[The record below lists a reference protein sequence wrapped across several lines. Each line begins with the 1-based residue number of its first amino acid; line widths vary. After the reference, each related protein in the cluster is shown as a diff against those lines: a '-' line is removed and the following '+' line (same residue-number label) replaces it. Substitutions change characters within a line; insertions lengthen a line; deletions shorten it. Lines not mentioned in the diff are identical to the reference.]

1 MEQIEPQRRTKMNAK
16 IVELLKKR
24 YPAGTRVRLLKM
36 EDPNPV
42 PIGMLG
48 TVEDVDDIGS
58 LVVQWDNGRQLHV
71 LHGIDEV
78 EKIDS

>member
-1 MEQIEPQRRTKMNAK
+1 MNAK

-24 YPAGTRVRLLKM
+24 YSAGTRVRLLKM

-48 TVEDVDDIGS
+48 TVEDVDDICS
-58 LVVQWDNGRQLHV
+58 LVVQWDNGRKLHV

>member
-1 MEQIEPQRRTKMNAK
+1 MVNAK
-16 IVELLKKR
+16 IVDLLKKR

-58 LVVQWDNGRQLHV
+58 LVVQWDDGRQLHV

>member
-1 MEQIEPQRRTKMNAK
+1 MNAK
-16 IVELLKKR
+16 IVELLKRR

-42 PIGMLG
+42 PVGMLG

-58 LVVQWDNGRQLHV
+58 LIVHWDNGRQLHV

-78 EKIDS
+78 EKSDS

>member
-1 MEQIEPQRRTKMNAK
+1 MNAK

-42 PIGMLG
+42 PVGMLG
-48 TVEDVDDIGS
+48 TVEGVDDIGS
-58 LVVQWDNGRQLHV
+58 LIVQWDNGGQLHV

>member
-1 MEQIEPQRRTKMNAK
+1 MNAK
-16 IVELLKKR
+16 IVELLKRR
-24 YPAGTRVRLLKM
+24 YPTGTRVRLLKM
-36 EDPNPV
+36 EDQNPV

>member
-1 MEQIEPQRRTKMNAK
+1 MNAK

-48 TVEDVDDIGS
+48 TVEDVDDNGS

>member
-1 MEQIEPQRRTKMNAK
+1 MNAK

-42 PIGMLG
+42 SVGMLG
-48 TVEDVDDIGS
+48 TVEGVDDIGS
-58 LVVQWDNGRQLHV
+58 LIVQWDNGRQLHV

-78 EKIDS
+78 EKINS

>member
-1 MEQIEPQRRTKMNAK
+1 MNAK

-24 YPAGTRVRLLKM
+24 YSAGTRVRLLKM

>member
-1 MEQIEPQRRTKMNAK
+1 MNAK

-58 LVVQWDNGRQLHV
+58 LVVQWDNGRQLNV

>member
-1 MEQIEPQRRTKMNAK
+1 MNAK

-36 EDPNPV
+36 EDPNQVPV
-42 PIGMLG
+42 GMLG
-48 TVEDVDDIGS
+48 TVEGVDDIGS
-58 LVVQWDNGRQLHV
+58 LIVQWDNGRQLHV

>member
-1 MEQIEPQRRTKMNAK
+1 MNAK

-71 LHGIDEV
+71 LRGIDEV

>member
-1 MEQIEPQRRTKMNAK
+1 MNAK
-16 IVELLKKR
+16 IVELLKRR

-42 PIGMLG
+42 PVGMLG

-58 LVVQWDNGRQLHV
+58 LIVQWDNGRQLHV
-71 LHGIDEV
+71 LHDIDEV

>member
-1 MEQIEPQRRTKMNAK
+1 MNAK

-42 PIGMLG
+42 PVGMLG
-48 TVEDVDDIGS
+48 TVEGVDDIGS
-58 LVVQWDNGRQLHV
+58 LIVQWDNGRQLHV

>member
-1 MEQIEPQRRTKMNAK
+1 MNAK

-36 EDPNPV
+36 EDSNPV
-42 PIGMLG
+42 PVGMLG
-48 TVEDVDDIGS
+48 TVEGVDDIGS
-58 LVVQWDNGRQLHV
+58 LIVQWDNGRQLHV

>member
-1 MEQIEPQRRTKMNAK
+1 
-16 IVELLKKR
+16 
-24 YPAGTRVRLLKM
+24 M

-42 PIGMLG
+42 LVGMLG
-48 TVEDVDDIGS
+48 TVEGVDDIGS
-58 LVVQWDNGRQLHV
+58 LIVQWDNGRQLHV

>member
-1 MEQIEPQRRTKMNAK
+1 MNAK

-36 EDPNPV
+36 EDPSPV

-58 LVVQWDNGRQLHV
+58 LIVQWYNGRQLHV
-71 LHGIDEV
+71 LHDIDEV

>member
-1 MEQIEPQRRTKMNAK
+1 MNAK

-24 YPAGTRVRLLKM
+24 YPAGTRVRILKM

>member
-1 MEQIEPQRRTKMNAK
+1 MNAK
-16 IVELLKKR
+16 IVDLLKRR

-42 PIGMLG
+42 PVGMLG

-58 LVVQWDNGRQLHV
+58 LIVQWDNGRQLHV

-78 EKIDS
+78 EKINS

>member
-1 MEQIEPQRRTKMNAK
+1 MNAK
-16 IVELLKKR
+16 IVELLKRR
-24 YPAGTRVRLLKM
+24 YPAGPRVRLLKM

-42 PIGMLG
+42 PVGMLG

-58 LVVQWDNGRQLHV
+58 LIVQWDNGRQLHV

>member
-1 MEQIEPQRRTKMNAK
+1 MNK
-16 IVELLKKR
+16 KFVDLLKRR

-42 PIGMLG
+42 PVGMLG

-58 LVVQWDNGRQLHV
+58 LIVQWDNGRQLHV

>member
-1 MEQIEPQRRTKMNAK
+1 MNAK
-16 IVELLKKR
+16 IVELLKRR

-36 EDPNPV
+36 EDPSPV
-42 PIGMLG
+42 PIDMLG

-58 LVVQWDNGRQLHV
+58 LIVQWDNGRQLHV

>member
-1 MEQIEPQRRTKMNAK
+1 MNAK

-42 PIGMLG
+42 PVGMLG

-58 LVVQWDNGRQLHV
+58 LIVQWDNGRQLHV
-71 LHGIDEV
+71 LHSIDEV

>member
-1 MEQIEPQRRTKMNAK
+1 MNAK
-16 IVELLKKR
+16 IVELLKRR

-58 LVVQWDNGRQLHV
+58 LIVQWDNGRQLHV

-78 EKIDS
+78 EIIDS

>member
-1 MEQIEPQRRTKMNAK
+1 MNAK
-16 IVELLKKR
+16 VVELLKR
-24 YPAGTRVRLLKM
+24 HYPAGTRVRLLKM

-42 PIGMLG
+42 PVGMMG
-48 TVEDVDDIGS
+48 TVEDVDDIAS
-58 LVVQWDNGRQLHV
+58 LIVQWDNGRQLHV

>member
-1 MEQIEPQRRTKMNAK
+1 MNAK

-24 YPAGTRVRLLKM
+24 YSAGTRVRLLKM

-48 TVEDVDDIGS
+48 TVEYVDDIGS
-58 LVVQWDNGRQLHV
+58 LVVQWDNGRKLHV

>member
-1 MEQIEPQRRTKMNAK
+1 MNAK
-16 IVELLKKR
+16 IVELLKRR
-24 YPAGTRVRLLKM
+24 YPAGTRVPLLKM

>member
-1 MEQIEPQRRTKMNAK
+1 MNAK
-16 IVELLKKR
+16 IVELLKRR

-42 PIGMLG
+42 PVGMLG

-58 LVVQWDNGRQLHV
+58 LIVQWDNGRQLHV

>member
-1 MEQIEPQRRTKMNAK
+1 MNAK
-16 IVELLKKR
+16 IVELLKRR
-24 YPAGTRVRLLKM
+24 YPAGTRVQLLKM
-36 EDPNPV
+36 EDPSPV
-42 PIGMLG
+42 PIDMLG

-58 LVVQWDNGRQLHV
+58 LIVQWDNGRQLHV

>member
-1 MEQIEPQRRTKMNAK
+1 MNAK
-16 IVELLKKR
+16 VVEVLKRR

-36 EDPNPV
+36 KDPNAV
-42 PIGMLG
+42 PIGTLG

-58 LVVQWDNGRQLHV
+58 LIVQWDNGRQLHV
-71 LHGIDEV
+71 LHDIDEV

>member
-1 MEQIEPQRRTKMNAK
+1 MNAK
-16 IVELLKKR
+16 IVELLKNR

>member
-1 MEQIEPQRRTKMNAK
+1 MNAK

-78 EKIDS
+78 EKSDS